1 MKGSWD
7 MPGTIRMTTEKRH
20 ALDRVYSAQTPA
32 ELHDAYSAWANE
44 YDRETAELGY
54 GLPFLIGAWVA
65 RYVPRGNGPILDAGC
80 GTGLSGPYLK
90 ALGYDRIEGVD
101 ISAEMLRLAQARNV
115 YHALRQADL
124 SGQLPWADGHFSAF
138 LSTGV
143 FTEGHAPASSLA
155 ELVRITQRH
164 GHAIFTVRDTVLE
177 AGGFRDVFAQ
187 MEAARRWRPVEES
200 PPFRAFAVGEPEV
213 QVQAF

>member
-1 MKGSWD
+1 MS
-7 MPGTIRMTTEKRH
+7 PEKRR
-20 ALDRVYSAQTPA
+20 ALDLVYSARTPD

-44 YDRETAELGY
+44 YDRETAALGY

-65 RYVPRGNGPILDAGC
+65 RYVPRGKGPILDAGC

-90 ALGYDRIEGVD
+90 ALGYDHIEGLD
-101 ISAEMLRLAQARNV
+101 MSAEMLGIAKARNV
-115 YHALRQADL
+115 YEALKEAGLGGR
-124 SGQLPWADGHFSAF
+124 LPWADRHFSAF

-143 FTEGHAPASSLA
+143 FTEGHAPASSLE
-155 ELVRITQRH
+155 ELARVTRKG

-177 AGGFRDVFAQ
+177 AGGFRDIFTRL
-187 MEAARRWRPVEES
+187 EKTGRWRPIEES

-213 QVQAF
+213 QVQAFVFEVL

>member
-1 MKGSWD
+1 M
-7 MPGTIRMTTEKRH
+7 MRMTTEKRR
-20 ALDRVYSAQTPA
+20 ALDLVYSAQTPT

-90 ALGYDRIEGVD
+90 ALGYDHIEGLD
-101 ISAEMLRLAQARNV
+101 ISAEMLRLARARNV
-115 YHALRQADL
+115 YHTLKQGDL
-124 SGQLPWADGHFSAF
+124 SGRLAWADGYFSAF

-143 FTEGHAPASSLA
+143 FTEGHAPASSLE
-155 ELVRITQRH
+155 ELVRITERG
-164 GHAIFTVRDTVLE
+164 GHAIFTVRDTVLKT
-177 AGGFRDVFAQ
+177 GGFRDMFAK
-187 MEAARRWRPVEES
+187 MEAARRWQPIEES

-213 QVQAF
+213 QVQAFVFEVL

>member
-1 MKGSWD
+1 MS
-7 MPGTIRMTTEKRH
+7 PEKRR
-20 ALDRVYSAQTPA
+20 ALDLVYSARTPD

-65 RYVPRGNGPILDAGC
+65 RYVPRGDGPILDAGC

-90 ALGYDRIEGVD
+90 ALGYDHIEGLD
-101 ISAEMLRLAQARNV
+101 MSAEMLRLARGRNV
-115 YHALRQADL
+115 YRALKQADL
-124 SGQLPWADGHFSAF
+124 GGQLPWADGHFAAF

-143 FTEGHAPASSLA
+143 FTEGHAPASSLD
-155 ELVRITQRH
+155 ELVRITQRG

-177 AGGFRDVFAQ
+177 TGGFRDLFAT
-187 MEAARRWRPVEES
+187 MEEARRWRPIEES

-213 QVQAF
+213 QVKAFVFEVL